1 MPVELLGEIIDR
13 LFKWQVC
20 LLPFLFF
27 KAISQTLADIVSI
40 STYYWQQASADLQIS
55 RGLNFNWS
63 VQL

>member
-1 MPVELLGEIIDR
+1 MPVELLGEIINR

-40 STYYWQQASADLQIS
+40 STYYWQQASADL
-55 RGLNFNWS
+55 
-63 VQL
+63 